1 METEIDTDKENA
13 MRLKDATVSQGMSR
27 IVSNHQELEE
37 KHGADSPSQHSG
49 GTHSADT
56 LIPDIRLQT
65 VRE

>member
-1 METEIDTDKENA
+1 
-13 MRLKDATVSQGMSR
+13 MRSEDAIESQGMSK
-27 IVSNHQELEE
+27 IVISHQELEE

-49 GTHSADT
+49 GTNSADT

>member
-1 METEIDTDKENA
+1 METETDTDGENA
-13 MRLKDATVSQGMSR
+13 MRSEDAVASQGISR
-27 IVSNHQELEE
+27 IVFNHQELEG

-49 GTHSADT
+49 GTNSTDT